1 MDTVEKLRNIL
12 GSSHS
17 VAMVGLSDKSHRPS
31 YFAAKYLIEHGF
43 NVIPVNPRADSILG
57 RQAYPDLASVP
68 EKIDIVDCFR
78 RSEDMPPLAE
88 QAVAIGAHCLWM
100 QLTVINY
107 DAKRLAEAAGLQV
120 VMDRCTKIEHARIFG
135 GLNYAGVNT
144 RIISARRP
152 RHV

>member
-12 GSSHS
+12 GSSHV
-17 VAMVGLSDKSHRPS
+17 VAMVGLSEKPHRPS

-43 NVIPVNPRADSILG
+43 NVIPVNPRVDRILD
-57 RQAYPDLASVP
+57 RQAYPDLSSVP
-68 EKIDIVDCFR
+68 EQIDIVDCFR
-78 RSEDMPPLAE
+78 RSEDMLPLAE
-88 QAVAIGAHCLWM
+88 QAVAVGARCLWM
-100 QLTVINY
+100 QLTVINQ
-107 DAKRLAEAAGLQV
+107 DARQLAESAGLQV

-144 RIISARRP
+144 KIISARRP